1 MVFANERHKQ
11 ILKLLEEKKKMS
23 VTELSGILGVSEVT
37 VRKDLE
43 ALERQKNLTRT
54 FGGALFLDPPKP
66 ASSCSI
72 PPESL
77 DDYGR
82 KQAIG
87 SLAAELVSDEDF
99 IFLGPGYTCLEVAK
113 NLKSK
118 NRLAITTMNVS
129 ACIEL
134 ADTPEFNVM
143 LVPGSFTK
151 RNGTYYVTGSVLID
165 YFSDS
170 YFDKIFLTMDGISL
184 TRGFSVLD
192 DITARIFHVLLKHT
206 SQVIVCAASGKF
218 GKSAMAPL
226 GPLSVADVI
235 VTDRPV
241 PEEYRRRFEEE
252 GVRIL
257 WPDI

>member
-1 MVFANERHKQ
+1 MFANERHER
-11 ILKLLEEKKKMS
+11 ILQLLEQKRKVS
-23 VTELSGILGVSEVT
+23 VAELSKALSVSEVT
-37 VRKDLE
+37 IRKDLE
-43 ALERQKNLTRT
+43 YLEQQKSLTRT
-54 FGGALFLDPPKP
+54 FGGALYLEAPRA

-77 DDYGR
+77 DDYSR
-82 KQAIG
+82 KQSIG
-87 SLAAELVSDEDF
+87 VLAAQLVEDEDF
-99 IFLGPGYTCLEVAK
+99 IFLGPGYTCLEVGK

-165 YFSDS
+165 YFSDA

-184 TRGFSVLD
+184 ERGFSVLD
-192 DITARIFHVLLKHT
+192 DITARIFHVLLEHA
-206 SQVIVCAASGKF
+206 SQVIVCATSGKF
-218 GKSAMAPL
+218 GKSAMAHL
-226 GPLSVADVI
+226 GPLDIADVI
-235 VTDRPV
+235 VTDGPI
-241 PEEYRRRFEEE
+241 PEEYRKHLEAL
-252 GVRIL
+252 GIRIII
-257 WPDI
+257 PD

>member
-1 MVFANERHKQ
+1 MIFANERHKQ
-11 ILKLLEEKKKMS
+11 ILGILEEKKKVS
-23 VTELSGILGVSEVT
+23 VAELSRLLNVSEVT
-37 VRKDLE
+37 IRKDLE
-43 ALERQKNLTRT
+43 YLEQQKNLTRT
-54 FGGALFLDPPKP
+54 FGGALFLEPPKA

-87 SLAAELVSDEDF
+87 ILAAELVNDEDF

-143 LVPGSFTK
+143 LAPGSFTK
-151 RNGTYYVTGSVLID
+151 RNGTYYLTGSVLID

-192 DITARIFHVLLKHT
+192 DITARIFHVLLQHT
-206 SQVIVCAASGKF
+206 NQVIVCAASGKF

-226 GPLSVADVI
+226 GPLSIADVI

-241 PEEYRRRFEEE
+241 SEEYLRRFEEQ
-252 GVRIL
+252 GVRVI
-257 WPDI
+257 WPE